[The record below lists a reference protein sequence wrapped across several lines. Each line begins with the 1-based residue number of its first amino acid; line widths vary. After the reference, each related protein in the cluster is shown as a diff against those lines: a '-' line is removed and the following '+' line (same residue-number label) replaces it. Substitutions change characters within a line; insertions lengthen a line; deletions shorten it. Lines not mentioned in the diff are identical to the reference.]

1 MLFVTGATGKTGQ
14 KLVKYLSEKN
24 ERFQIGVR
32 SPEKTSF
39 VERKNIEI
47 INFDFMDINSIN
59 TALKNVDKLFLLT
72 PIIENQ
78 VEITKQIVDVAKK
91 SGVNYIVKLSAIGS
105 EDNRDLQLIRWHRE
119 TDRYIEESGIS
130 FTILRPNSFM
140 DNFINYGAS
149 IKTDGKLYM
158 PRGEGKVSYIS
169 VEDVAAVACEVL
181 TTKGHKNKIYDI
193 TGPEAISVSDVALAI
208 SKATGRPVEYVDIPE
223 KIARQTMESAG
234 YPKWMTEILMEVN
247 NAIKAGTLSEV
258 TTVARDITGKFTAN
272 IKEWA
277 ITNADAFK

>member
-277 ITNADAFK
+277 IANADAFK